1 MISSLDLFIGF
12 ACFIFGL
19 LIGSFLNVVIYR
31 VPLEK
36 SVVFPNS
43 FCPNCNNPV
52 KPYDNIPVLS
62 YLILGGK
69 CRFCKIAI
77 SPVYPMVELL
87 VGILYLLCFLK
98 VRSQFSLPAYEQT
111 LVDIFE
117 QMQTVPPSIL
127 QIDNPQFYLTLFA
140 DIVFVSLI
148 APLVFIDLK
157 HQILPDVITKP
168 AIVVMTIL
176 RLLAPDPLLTATT
189 RATFNLTNWADW
201 AVVLLAAAIGAA
213 VGGSS
218 LWLVREAY
226 FLLRKQEGMGLGD
239 VKMML
244 FVGAFLGWQ
253 LTVLTIFL
261 ASLLGSLIGIVLMLI
276 QGRNMQM
283 KIPFGV
289 FLGPAAIIALFI
301 GQSLIAWYLALYQ

>member
-1 MISSLDLFIGF
+1 MVLSLDFVIGF
-12 ACFIFGL
+12 TCFILGL

-43 FCPNCNNPV
+43 FCPNCSNPV

-77 SPVYPMVELL
+77 SPIYPAVELL
-87 VGILYLLCFLK
+87 VGILYLLCFFK
-98 VRSQFSLPAYEQT
+98 VRSQFSLLSDER
-111 LVDIFE
+111 
-117 QMQTVPPSIL
+117 
-127 QIDNPQFYLTLFA
+127 QFYFTLLA

-148 APLVFIDLK
+148 VPLVFIDLQ
-157 HQILPDVITKP
+157 HQLLPDVITKP
-168 AIVVMTIL
+168 GILVMTIL
-176 RLLAPDPLLTATT
+176 RVLAPDPVITATT
-189 RATFNLTNWADW
+189 RATFNLVNWSDW
-201 AVVLLAAAIGAA
+201 AVALLAAVIGAL
-213 VGGSS
+213 VGGGS

-226 FLLRKQEGMGLGD
+226 FRLRKQEGMGLGD

-253 LTVLTIFL
+253 LTLLTIFL
-261 ASLLGSLIGIVLMLI
+261 ASLIGSIIGVILMLI

-289 FLGPAAIIALFI
+289 FLGPAAILSLFI
-301 GQSLIAWYLALYQ
+301 GQPLIAWYIGMYR

>member
-1 MISSLDLFIGF
+1 MILSLDFLIGF
-12 ACFIFGL
+12 ACFVFGL

-62 YLILGGK
+62 YLILAGK
-69 CRFCKIAI
+69 CRFCKVSI
-77 SPVYPMVELL
+77 SPIYPMVELL

-98 VRSQFSLPAYEQT
+98 VRSQFSL
-111 LVDIFE
+111 L
-117 QMQTVPPSIL
+117 
-127 QIDNPQFYLTLFA
+127 DNERLFYLTLFA

-148 APLVFIDLK
+148 APLVFIDMK

-168 AIVVMTIL
+168 AVIVLLIL
-176 RLLAPDPLLTATT
+176 RVLAPDPVITATT
-189 RATFNLTNWADW
+189 RAMFNLVNWSDW
-201 AVVLLAAAIGAA
+201 AVALLAAVIGAL
-213 VGGSS
+213 VGGGS

-226 FLLRKQEGMGLGD
+226 FRLRKQEGMGLGD

-253 LTVLTIFL
+253 LTLLTIFL
-261 ASLLGSLIGIVLMLI
+261 ASLIGSIIGVILMLVR
-276 QGRNMQM
+276 GRDMQM

-289 FLGPAAIIALFI
+289 FLGPAAILSLFI
-301 GQSLIAWYLALYQ
+301 GQPLI